1 MRRSTI
7 NQAISEATACFQAY
21 HWSLP
26 PNPLW
31 DVTDFG
37 LGDFSS
43 YGLVLVNLA
52 EEEEYCE
59 KLMYASRNQRTPVH
73 AHKVKK
79 EDIIVRMGELS
90 IQLWCGRPDRP
101 QAESFSLKRNREE
114 MTLSHG
120 EVVTLA
126 AGERITIPPGI
137 FHEFWPESDSCI
149 IGEVSTANDDLN
161 DNYFINPDIGRF
173 SEVIEDEPRLL
184 KLVSDN

>member
-7 NQAISEATACFQAY
+7 NQAISEAKACFHAH

-37 LGDFSS
+37 LGDFPS

-52 EEEEYCE
+52 EEAEYCE
-59 KLMYASRNQRTPVH
+59 KLMYARHGQHTPVH

-79 EDIIVRMGELS
+79 EDIIVRMGLLS

-101 QAESFSLKRNREE
+101 KEESFSLKRNREL

-120 EVVTLA
+120 EVLTLS

-137 FHEFWPESDSCI
+137 FHEFWPESTSCI
-149 IGEVSTANDDLN
+149 IGEVSTANDDQN

-173 SEVIEDEPRLL
+173 SQIIEDEPSLL

>member
-7 NQAISEATACFQAY
+7 NQVISEATACFQAY

-37 LGDFSS
+37 LGDFPS

-59 KLMYASRNQRTPVH
+59 KLMYASRAQHTPAH

-79 EDIIVRMGELS
+79 EDIIVRMGVLS

-101 QAESFSLKRNREE
+101 NAKSFSLKKNRVGT
-114 MTLSHG
+114 TLSHG
-120 EVVTLA
+120 EVLTLT

-137 FHEFWPESDSCI
+137 FHEFWPESESCI

-161 DNYFINPDIGRF
+161 DNYFVNPDIGRF
-173 SEVIEDEPRLL
+173 SQIIEDEPSLL
-184 KLVSDN
+184 KLVSDY